1 MKAIIC
7 SFESGLD
14 DIPPKQRNNDDYV
27 LEVLRKN
34 PCFTCFSASEHQTLA
49 LTLDRLK
56 QTGRIEYPNPQP
68 GYPWNKVRVIEM
80 VTEAKRGLPC
90 PKCNCKGE

>member
-7 SFESGLD
+7 SFASALD
-14 DIPPKQRNNDDYV
+14 DIPPKQRKNDDYV

-34 PCFTCFSASEHQTLA
+34 PSFTCFSASEHQTLA
-49 LTLDRLK
+49 ETLDRLK
-56 QTGRIEYPNPQP
+56 RTGRIEYPKPQP
-68 GYPWNKVRVIEM
+68 GYPWNKVRVIET

-90 PKCNCKGE
+90 PKCNGG